1 MVNKYPEIGICG
13 HDPQTSF
20 GAPAFELSQPDKP
33 SAPPVMEIQGWK
45 SSFGSSRLC
54 FWDRTG
60 TNTHIGESGLQ
71 TLTVSSAQQEYTPPA
86 PKFYNGGKMELIGCF
101 IVNIIARFL
110 IMRTLEVIF
119 DSH

>member
-1 MVNKYPEIGICG
+1 
-13 HDPQTSF
+13 
-20 GAPAFELSQPDKP
+20 
-33 SAPPVMEIQGWK
+33 MEIQGWK

-60 TNTHIGESGLQ
+60 TNTHIGESGLK

-86 PKFYNGGKMELIGCF
+86 PKFYDGGKMELIGCF